1 MISHADTYGNL
12 YNWYAV
18 DDSRGVCPEEWHVPM
33 DDEIKQLEMHLGMSQ
48 SEADLEVYRGTNEGS
63 KLSGRADLWNDGI
76 LEDNSEFGTSGFDFL
91 PGGYQNLFE
100 GDYDGMGI
108 FGYFWS
114 SAEYY
119 SSSAWYRILG
129 YIDSGIGGGGPTLRR
144 TGFMCVV

>member
-1 MISHADTYGNL
+1 
-12 YNWYAV
+12 
-18 DDSRGVCPEEWHVPM
+18 M

-63 KLSGRADLWNDGI
+63 KLSGRADLWNNGI
-76 LEDNSEFGTSGFDFL
+76 LEDNPEFGTIGFDFL

-114 SAEYY
+114 STEYY

-129 YIDSGIGGGGPTLRR
+129 YNDSGIGGGAPTLRR